1 MNWTSAHAGLR
12 SVTEPGGTIPHPPP
26 ILASAMRRL
35 SRLLA
40 FALLAWLPLQ
50 AAALPALVLAC
61 ELDPAH
67 SPMHVGMHDADAA
80 AHHAHGDH
88 AHGGDDGAHSHDGT
102 PGHGGSG
109 HGCCH
114 HFSTAAPAL
123 VVGAP
128 EPAHAIFLTAVIAV
142 HDFFPEQPKRPP
154 LAVL

>member
-1 MNWTSAHAGLR
+1 
-12 SVTEPGGTIPHPPP
+12 
-26 ILASAMRRL
+26 MRRL

-67 SPMHVGMHDADAA
+67 SPMHAGMHDADAPG
-80 AHHAHGDH
+80 HH
-88 AHGGDDGAHSHDGT
+88 AHGGDDGAHGHDHDGT
-102 PGHGGSG
+102 PGHGGYG

-114 HFSTAAPAL
+114 HYSSAASAL

-128 EPAHAIFLTAVIAV
+128 EPAHAVFLTAAIAV

-154 LAVL
+154 LASL